1 MEIVEAIEREDRKKI
16 TLETLEQNNGV
27 NEFIQKVL
35 DQIYTEDEG
44 MTIKAELQDHILS
57 LAEDYAAAGHSIEAS
72 IRKAL
77 YQMGDPAEIGYSFTD
92 YEGMKRR
99 RRLLVGFKVLALAI
113 MIGVTA
119 FVIWVSSGSTPE
131 PDTVVNANAH
141 HDGGLDRIMS
151 LYYLIYFP
159 VLFWINIKSQSQN
172 GIGGIP
178 VKKLKI
184 SKEPLLVLWSYKKR
198 FPLEYLVLSV
208 FFVPIILTFA
218 VIFIS
223 EGSSPFSFFGVIFAF
238 VLGIWLLMHS
248 EKYRIP
254 KYMIM
259 EEGIVIKNSLV
270 SWTTID
276 RIYWT
281 KDYLSTDKGHYKL
294 TIEHIYRVSN
304 QAKGKYRYNNMTV
317 KRNIEVNANQY
328 LQVNSLIKERI

>member
-1 MEIVEAIEREDRKKI
+1 MEIVEAIERDDRKKI
-16 TLETLEQNNGV
+16 TLETLEQNTGV

-35 DQIYTEDEG
+35 DQVYTEDEG
-44 MTIKAELQDHILS
+44 MTIRAELLDHILS
-57 LAEDYAAAGHSIEAS
+57 LAEDYVAAGHSVEAAL
-72 IRKAL
+72 RKAL

-99 RRLLVGFKVLALAI
+99 RRLLVGLKILAFAI
-113 MIGVTA
+113 MIGVT
-119 FVIWVSSGSTPE
+119 VLVVWVSSASTPE
-131 PDTVVNANAH
+131 PDTIKDYNTYNES
-141 HDGGLDRIMS
+141 GMNRFLS

-159 VLFWINIKSQSQN
+159 LILWINLKTQAEN

-178 VKKLKI
+178 VKKLKL

-198 FPLEYLVLSV
+198 FPVEYLVLSV

-223 EGSSPFSFFGVIFAF
+223 EGNNPFSFFGVIFAF
-238 VLGIWLLMHS
+238 ILSIWLLMHS

-281 KDYLSTDKGHYKL
+281 KDHLSSDKDHYKL
-294 TIEHIYRVSN
+294 TIEHIHRVTN
-304 QAKGKYRYNNMTV
+304 QTKGKYRYNNMTV

-328 LQVNSLIKERI
+328 PQVNSLIKERI